1 MTTVLKNEININT
14 LVDGTTEELGAGW
27 TTRSGRLTGLL
38 LSTIG
43 WMVSHL
49 GMETAE

>member
-1 MTTVLKNEININT
+1 MTIVLKKEININT
-14 LVDGTTEELGAGW
+14 LVDGTTEELRTGW

-38 LSTIG
+38 RSIFG